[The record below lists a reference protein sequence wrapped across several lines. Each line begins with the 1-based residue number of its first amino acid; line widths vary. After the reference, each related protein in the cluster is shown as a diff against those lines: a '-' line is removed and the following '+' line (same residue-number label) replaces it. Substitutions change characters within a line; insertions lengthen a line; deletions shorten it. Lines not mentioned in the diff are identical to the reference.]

1 MTWGYL
7 GKVPNRGDFLT
18 HNVQPAMRDML
29 FEWCQATMAV
39 SREQLGNEW
48 LDAYLTSPIW
58 HFAAGPGVLAD
69 EGVIGTMIP
78 SVDRVG
84 RHFPFV
90 VLTGFS
96 GTALDAWR
104 KPEWS
109 SSMEECILAVLD
121 DGWEEDVWQQRLV
134 AIEPPPVTTARL
146 RWPVEAGNLMI
157 PAATDESEWL
167 RAMLERNPELA
178 MWWTQGSAYVEAAT
192 LITDGLPKVGQFASM
207 LVGQWQKHGWQQGAL
222 AE

>member
-18 HNVQPAMRDML
+18 HNIQPAMRDML

-58 HFAAGPGVLAD
+58 HFAASPGVLSD
-69 EGVIGTMIP
+69 EGVIGTIIP

-90 VLTGFS
+90 VLTGFN
-96 GTALDAWR
+96 GTALEAWR
-104 KPEWS
+104 HPEWS
-109 SSMEECILAVLD
+109 SSMEECILGVLD
-121 DGWEEDVWQQRLV
+121 DGWEEGLWQQRLV
-134 AIEPPPVTTARL
+134 AIELPPVTPSRL
-146 RWPVEAGNLMI
+146 RWPAEEGNLMI
-157 PAATDESEWL
+157 PGVTDESEWL
-167 RAMLERNPELA
+167 RAMLERNSELA
-178 MWWTQGSAYVEAAT
+178 MWWTQGSAYVEATT
-192 LITDGLPKVGQFASM
+192 LITAGLPKVGQFASM
-207 LVGQWQKHGWQQGAL
+207 LVGQWRKHGWQQGTL
-222 AE
+222 VE